1 MSLADTPAPYTP
13 FWCEENV
20 YQLIATLDDPSRA
33 YAVFISNPER
43 TCILFQQAASARGAE
58 AGHYV
63 VWDYHVIVVTTLEDG
78 SVAVLDRDSR
88 LPQPMLLEGEASVRA
103 RAERRPYC
111 CSTQITFRK
120 HFGQTPWTEGVIEP
134 RLMRWDRAPQ
144 LRNWQ
149 TLTFR

>member
-20 YQLIATLDDPSRA
+20 CQLIATLDDPSRA

-88 LPQPMLLEGEASVRA
+88 LPQPMLLEGGQA
-103 RAERRPYC
+103 RGLRRSAGLTAAPL
-111 CSTQITFRK
+111 
-120 HFGQTPWTEGVIEP
+120 
-134 RLMRWDRAPQ
+134 RLRSGNISAR
-144 LRNWQ
+144 LRGRRGNR
-149 TLTFR
+149 T